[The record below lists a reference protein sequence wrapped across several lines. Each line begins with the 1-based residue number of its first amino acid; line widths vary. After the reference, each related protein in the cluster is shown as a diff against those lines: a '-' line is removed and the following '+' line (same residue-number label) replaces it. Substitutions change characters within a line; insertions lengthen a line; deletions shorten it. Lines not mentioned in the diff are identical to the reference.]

1 MKIVGISGTQRALGE
16 CPSEILLNVALEE
29 IKKETGAE
37 VVLLRLADYNIK
49 PCIGCGVCMQ
59 GLPCPMY
66 NNPDDELKK
75 VIEQCYGSDGYIFS
89 SPAHAFGGALS
100 NMTNLWNRFRLVFEK
115 EHAKD
120 WGIDVKDLNENFFL
134 NKPVANMFTYNT
146 GGAGKVSSDM
156 SGRYGPGFKFSTVIS
171 MGIHIGSPNSGSL
184 MECLDESDF
193 DAARS
198 VGKRM
203 VEILTSELCEMLLQI
218 VCGTN
223 LIG

>member
-1 MKIVGISGTQRALGE
+1 M
-16 CPSEILLNVALEE
+16 
-29 IKKETGAE
+29 
-37 VVLLRLADYNIK
+37 
-49 PCIGCGVCMQ
+49 
-59 GLPCPMY
+59 
-66 NNPDDELKK
+66 
-75 VIEQCYGSDGYIFS
+75 
-89 SPAHAFGGALS
+89 
-100 NMTNLWNRFRLVFEK
+100 
-115 EHAKD
+115 
-120 WGIDVKDLNENFFL
+120 
-134 NKPVANMFTYNT
+134 
-146 GGAGKVSSDM
+146 
-156 SGRYGPGFKFSTVIS
+156 FSTVIS